1 MPPSYF
7 AARHRSSA
15 RYNYTENPYYTDDL
29 HTVLFLAKEPHI
41 YQEIEWLE
49 WALLTRDLDIQLHQ
63 APKGG

>member
-1 MPPSYF
+1 M
-7 AARHRSSA
+7 
-15 RYNYTENPYYTDDL
+15 DDL
-29 HTVLFLAKEPHI
+29 RTVLFPAKEPHI